1 MDRFSITDAD
11 QLYNLFEE
19 VIVDFPYESED
30 DEELGRG
37 EDEEEEDLIT
47 DQHLQIDSKEYLL
60 LFWHGFIFVGKN

>member
-30 DEELGRG
+30 
-37 EDEEEEDLIT
+37 EEEEDLIT
-47 DQHLQIDSKEYLL
+47 DQHLQIDRKEYFL
-60 LFWHGFIFVGKN
+60 LFWHVFFCW